1 MWVREQ
7 PVRVLARLLSV
18 QECRALQAVLQRWV
32 RGQPVRVLA
41 RLLSVQECRALQ
53 AVLQRGRVLP
63 ALKRR
68 ASKVA
73 QLVRA

>member
-1 MWVREQ
+1 M
-7 PVRVLARLLSV
+7 
-18 QECRALQAVLQRWV
+18 WV